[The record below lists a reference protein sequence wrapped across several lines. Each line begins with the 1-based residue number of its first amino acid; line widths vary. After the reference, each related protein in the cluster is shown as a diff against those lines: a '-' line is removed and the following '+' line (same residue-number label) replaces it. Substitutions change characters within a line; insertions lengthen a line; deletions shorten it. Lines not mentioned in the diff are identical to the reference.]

1 MAIEF
6 TRKYLKEKPVARPD
20 VSVVVT
26 NWNGRELLQ
35 ACLQSIYD
43 KTTDIRTEIIVVDDA
58 STDSSAELV
67 RSKFPDVKLVL
78 NQTNLGF
85 ARANNRGIE
94 LATGRYV
101 LLLNSDTV
109 LLNNAIK
116 ILADFL
122 DTRPDA
128 AVCGGCLKNKDLST
142 QISYGSFPTFFQAL
156 VDALF
161 LNDLFPRAG
170 LPNRGAFPPE
180 SAVSPRKVD
189 FIIGADML
197 IRKEI
202 IDQLGLFDE
211 QFQAYCEE
219 VDFCYRIRQEK
230 RGKAYLV
237 PSAHIVHLCGMSYSK
252 LGERQIQLLYS
263 GYVKFLRKHH
273 GNLYALATR
282 ILYAWHHFVKFCV
295 RCVSWLLSSGELKNV
310 KKRSVLNAWYTV
322 WYSVFPDAEPAPR
335 S

>member
-1 MAIEF
+1 M
-6 TRKYLKEKPVARPD
+6 TRPD
-20 VSVVVT
+20 VSVVIT

-43 KTTDIRTEIIVVDDA
+43 KTTGIRTENIVVDDA
-58 STDSSAELV
+58 STDDSVELV

-78 NQTNLGF
+78 NQANLGF

-122 DTRPDA
+122 DTQPDA

-142 QISYGSFPTFFQAL
+142 QISYGSFPTFFQAII
-156 VDALF
+156 DALF

-170 LPNRGAFPPE
+170 LPNRGAFAPE
-180 SAVSPRKVD
+180 SAVSPGKVD

-202 IDQLGLFDE
+202 IDRSGLFDE
-211 QFQAYCEE
+211 QFEAYCEE
-219 VDFCYRIRQEK
+219 VDFCYRITQEK
-230 RGKAYLV
+230 HGKAYLV
-237 PSAHIVHLCGMSYSK
+237 PGAQIVHLGGMSYSK
-252 LGERQIQLLYS
+252 LGKRQIQMLYS
-263 GYVKFLRKHH
+263 GYDKFLRKHH
-273 GNLYALATR
+273 GSLYALATR
-282 ILYAWHHFVKFCV
+282 ILYAWHYIVKFCV
-295 RCVSWLLSSGELKNV
+295 RLVSWLLSSGELKNV
-310 KKRSVLNAWYTV
+310 KKRGVLHAWYTV
-322 WYSVFPDAEPAPR
+322 LYSLFPNTRSTPR